1 MNELSVQLAL
11 ALGGVSSAP
20 EVKEEVAN
28 SDGEEHDESSLAAG
42 VGKKRQLTRRD
53 SFQHFLISTAITRM
67 SQFY

>member
-28 SDGEEHDESSLAAG
+28 SDGEEHSVATG
-42 VGKKRQLTRRD
+42 VGLKRNLTRRD

-67 SQFY
+67 SQFC